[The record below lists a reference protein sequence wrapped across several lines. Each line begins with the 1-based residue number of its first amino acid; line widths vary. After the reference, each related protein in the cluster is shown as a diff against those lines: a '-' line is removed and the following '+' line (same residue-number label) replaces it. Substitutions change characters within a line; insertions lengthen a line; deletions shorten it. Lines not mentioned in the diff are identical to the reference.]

1 MYIRGMEQVVTIRF
15 LRARVAD
22 YVARAQQG
30 EAFIVVRHDRPVAVL
45 RPRIPGERVVRLPVG
60 TFRSNL
66 RRALLVARRRPVLL
80 TWRGQPAAVVGP
92 LPADFPWEDW
102 EL

>member
-1 MYIRGMEQVVTIRF
+1 MENVVTIRF

-30 EAFIVVRHDRPVAVL
+30 EEFIVVRHERPVAIL
-45 RPRIPGERVVRLPVG
+45 RPRAPGERVVRLPVG

-92 LPADFPWEDW
+92 LPDDFPWEDW
-102 EL
+102 LL